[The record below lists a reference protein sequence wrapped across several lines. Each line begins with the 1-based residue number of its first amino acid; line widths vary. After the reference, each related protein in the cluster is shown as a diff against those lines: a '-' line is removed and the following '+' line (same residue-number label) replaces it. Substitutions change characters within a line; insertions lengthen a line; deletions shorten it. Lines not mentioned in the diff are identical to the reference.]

1 MIQNGGKMKFKNI
14 LKINKKEDKSKYYLI
29 AKTYE
34 CSINEIKKE
43 VEKYRDFIEKEKWP
57 PNRSTDNLIDN
68 ISLQLFNYPT
78 KIDVKKNKMANI
90 LEIEETGP
98 TSVFELFVEY
108 AADKFKTENFEISST
123 DEKE

>member
-1 MIQNGGKMKFKNI
+1 MKFKGI
-14 LKINKKEDKSKYYLI
+14 FKFNKKENKSKYYLI
-29 AKTYE
+29 EKNNE
-34 CSINEIKKE
+34 CSINELKKE
-43 VEKYRDFIEKEKWP
+43 VEKYREFIEKEKWP

-123 DEKE
+123 DEKEWY

>member
-1 MIQNGGKMKFKNI
+1 MIQNGGKMNFKK
-14 LKINKKEDKSKYYLI
+14 LFKINEKEDKSKYYLI
-29 AKTYE
+29 TKTHE
-34 CSINEIKKE
+34 CSINELKKE
-43 VEKYRDFIEKEKWP
+43 VQKYRDFIEKEKWP
-57 PNRSTDNLIDN
+57 PNRSTDNLVDC

-78 KIDVKKNKMANI
+78 KIDLRRKKMANI